1 MLTLDDLEHFSD
13 QSMAHLFTSATNRQ
27 DADKVARLGRILA
40 CLTACRDIP
49 TESLGD
55 GAIAKAGFQLRTAL
69 RGQRR
74 NPRIDPAIL
83 AAALESALAVLGQ
96 PETAAECASGE
107 RLEME
112 AEIQT
117 AAGRW
122 TFEDTLDPELMGAL
136 ARGEFEI
143 LPSSNL
149 LALAGVV
156 GKLGGGA
163 QVDLDL
169 AIDGAGLPSLA
180 RVHLVLEGGLWRWS
194 AQEGCCMSRDG
205 HPAIFLPP
213 DDAVVQA
220 LLAGVALNG
229 GRIALAWAETLAE
242 RDEA

>member
-13 QSMAHLFTSATNRQ
+13 QSMAHLFTSGASRQ

-40 CLTACRDIP
+40 CLNACRDVP
-49 TESLGD
+49 TENLGE

-69 RGQRR
+69 RGHRR
-74 NPRIDPAIL
+74 NARLDPAVL
-83 AAALESALAVLGQ
+83 AAALETALAVLGQ
-96 PETAAECASGE
+96 PEAAAGCASGE

-112 AEIQT
+112 SEIQT

-143 LPSSNL
+143 LSTSNL
-149 LALAGVV
+149 LPLKNVV
-156 GKLGGGA
+156 GKFGGETH
-163 QVDLDL
+163 VDLDL
-169 AIDGAGLPSLA
+169 VIDGVGTPSVA
-180 RVHLVLEGGLWRWS
+180 RVRLVLEGGLWRWS

-205 HPAIFLPP
+205 HPAVFLPP

-220 LLAGVALNG
+220 LLAGVSLNG
-229 GRIALAWAETLAE
+229 GRIALAWAETWAE
-242 RDEA
+242 QDEA